1 MTKYE
6 EKVKQFHEVMNLPVN
21 SPFNVELLKLRKK
34 LILEETQELI
44 AELDDAIEQLQTDS
58 RTVLRPTFENMC
70 KEMSDVQYALSGLAV
85 SFGLPIEEAFDATHD
100 SNMSKLGND
109 GKPVYREDGKI
120 TKGPNYHKP
129 DLSHLTQDTRK

>member
-6 EKVKQFHEVMNLPVN
+6 EKVKQFHKVMNLPVN
-21 SPFNVELLKLRKK
+21 SQFNVELLQLRKK

-44 AELDDAIEQLQTDS
+44 AELDYAINQLQTKDKS
-58 RTVLRPTFENMC
+58 VLRPTFENMC
-70 KEMSDVQYALSGLAV
+70 KEMADVQYALSGLAI
-85 SFGLPIEEAFDATHD
+85 SFGLPIEEAFDATHNR
-100 SNMSKLGND
+100 NMSKLGND

-129 DLSHLTQDTRK
+129 DLSNLIQKVEE

>member
-6 EKVKQFHEVMNLPVN
+6 EKVRQFHKAMNLPIN
-21 SPFNVELLKLRKK
+21 TQFNIELLNLRKK

-44 AELDDAIEQLQTDS
+44 AELDAAIEQLQTEKQS
-58 RTVLRPTFENMC
+58 VLRATFENMC
-70 KEMSDVQYALSGLAV
+70 KEMADVQYALSGLAI
-85 SFGLPIEEAFDATHD
+85 SFGLPIEDAFDATHN

-109 GKPVYREDGKI
+109 GKPIYREDGKI

-129 DLSHLTQDTRK
+129 DLSNLIQNLGN